1 MIWCVLVFWRF
12 CRFDGAYT
20 CYLLV
25 PDKYIA
31 RLGGYL
37 ISVIAV
43 HSQWRQRRPRAQSA
57 QARAD
62 RAAHGARR
70 LYAIHFLCRFISL
83 PLCDALVS
91 SCLVQ
96 VVVVGISSSVSELV
110 TVMSDT
116 HTHKR
121 TRHSKSERDE
131 EEKREKSSKAVTD
144 CQLLTAAAE
153 GEQKK
158 KQAKHPLLSIS

>member
-70 LYAIHFLCRFISL
+70 LYAIHFLCRFISRPL
-83 PLCDALVS
+83 SLCDALVS

-158 KQAKHPLLSIS
+158 KAEGETPTF